1 MKILEG
7 SLSETGRISAPVLLL
22 VAENDVVQQDHVTA
36 MRGVNRAP
44 LAAGK
49 EVEFLILPPYQNDG
63 HMMFFE
69 VGDYWSQVRRFLVE
83 QLKE

>member
-1 MKILEG
+1 M
-7 SLSETGRISAPVLLL
+7 LLL
-22 VAENDVVQQDHVTA
+22 VSENDVVQQDHLTA
-36 MRGVNRAP
+36 MRELNQAL

-69 VGDYWSQVRRFLVE
+69 VGEYWTQVRRFLSE
-83 QLKE
+83 QLAE